1 MLRTFFFSIVLS
13 GLLWG
18 QNLNEPAPNFTLTDL
33 QGNQHTLADYKGKVV
48 YIFWFG
54 YS

>member
-1 MLRTFFFSIVLS
+1 MLRTIFIS
-13 GLLWG
+13 LLFASFLLA
-18 QNLNEPAPNFTLTDL
+18 QNLNAPAPHFTLTDL
-33 QGNQHTLADYKGKVV
+33 NGNQHTLSDYKGKVV

>member
-1 MLRTFFFSIVLS
+1 MLRILLITLLLA
-13 GLLWG
+13 GLAMA
-18 QNLNEPAPNFTLTDL
+18 QNLNEPAPDFTLTDL
-33 QGNQHTLADYKGKVV
+33 DGNQHTLSDYKGKVV

>member
-1 MLRTFFFSIVLS
+1 MLHVF
-13 GLLWG
+13 LLFLTLVSFVFAQGIG
-18 QNLNEPAPNFTLTDL
+18 QPAPDFTLTDL
-33 QGNQHTLADYKGKVV
+33 NNQQHTLSNYRGKVV